1 MKKKIIYLAII
12 ILTILFAC
20 SQKSKEEKNNEVVQE
35 NKTLTMA
42 QKAEIKTLDPQ
53 KATDSVSRS
62 IIQMINQRLVNID
75 NDGNIVFEIAK
86 EIKTVD
92 AKTTLVK
99 IKDNIKFSNGETL
112 TIDDVLFSLNRAK
125 ESPKM
130 AQDFYMIES
139 FEKVDDTTLKINTY
153 YEAGNLLH
161 KLSSSGAGIINK
173 KSFEEN
179 EDNIVGSGMFKV
191 KEWVSG
197 DKLVLERNE
206 YFEDTSSN
214 IKGIEVNKRGYF
226 NFQNTIV
233 E

>member
-20 SQKSKEEKNNEVVQE
+20 SQKSNEEKNNEVVQE

-139 FEKVDDTTLKINTY
+139 FEKVDDATIKVKTF

-161 KLSSSGAGIINK
+161 KLASMGASIMNK
-173 KSFEEN
+173 KALEEN
-179 EDNIVGSGMFKV
+179 ENNIIGSGMFKL
-191 KEWVSG
+191 KE
-197 DKLVLERNE
+197 
-206 YFEDTSSN
+206 
-214 IKGIEVNKRGYF
+214 
-226 NFQNTIV
+226 
-233 E
+233 

>member
-161 KLSSSGAGIINK
+161 KLSSSGQ
-173 KSFEEN
+173 E
-179 EDNIVGSGMFKV
+179 
-191 KEWVSG
+191 
-197 DKLVLERNE
+197 L
-206 YFEDTSSN
+206 
-214 IKGIEVNKRGYF
+214 
-226 NFQNTIV
+226 
-233 E
+233 

>member
-99 IKDNIKFSNGETL
+99 IKDNIKITRNKLIPNLKTKEYKETDSKYSL
-112 TIDDVLFSLNRAK
+112 RKHYRLSPAKKICIRGSSFLFL
-125 ESPKM
+125 
-130 AQDFYMIES
+130 
-139 FEKVDDTTLKINTY
+139 
-153 YEAGNLLH
+153 
-161 KLSSSGAGIINK
+161 
-173 KSFEEN
+173 
-179 EDNIVGSGMFKV
+179 
-191 KEWVSG
+191 
-197 DKLVLERNE
+197 
-206 YFEDTSSN
+206 
-214 IKGIEVNKRGYF
+214 
-226 NFQNTIV
+226 
-233 E
+233 